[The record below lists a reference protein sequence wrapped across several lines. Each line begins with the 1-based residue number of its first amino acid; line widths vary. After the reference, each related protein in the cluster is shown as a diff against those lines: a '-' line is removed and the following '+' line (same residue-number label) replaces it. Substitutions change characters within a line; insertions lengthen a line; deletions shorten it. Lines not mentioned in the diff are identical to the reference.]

1 MSDMIERL
9 RKPGGRLGTL
19 SLTSAAIL
27 AIVGVLGVLSLLVA
41 LIAGSDFWSDS
52 DSDKVVGMIFFAVA
66 FLGAVGFLIE
76 DEYPWVGAGLAVV
89 GGVGL
94 AMVLFWTVLAIVVG
108 LGVAVVAVMR
118 ARAMHHGSH
127 TAAHPA

>member
-19 SLTSAAIL
+19 SLISAAIL
-27 AIVGVLGVLSLLVA
+27 AIVGAVGVVAMAVA
-41 LIAGSDFWSDS
+41 LIAGSDFWADNN
-52 DSDKVVGMIFFAVA
+52 SDKAVSLVLFALT

-76 DEYPWVGAGLAVV
+76 DQYEWVGAALAVV
-89 GGVGL
+89 GGL
-94 AMVLFWTVLAIVVG
+94 ALSLILFWTVLAIVVG
-108 LGVAVVAVMR
+108 VGAAVVAVMR
-118 ARAMHHGSH
+118 ARAMHHGST

>member
-1 MSDMIERL
+1 MNGMIERL
-9 RKPGGRLGTL
+9 RKPGGRVGTL

-27 AIVGVLGVLSLLVA
+27 AIVGALGVLSLLVA
-41 LIAGSDFWSDS
+41 LIAGSDFWSAS

-66 FLGAVGFLIE
+66 FLGAVGFLVE
-76 DEYPWVGAGLAVV
+76 DQYPYVGAALAVV
-89 GGVGL
+89 GGVAL

-108 LGVAVVAVMR
+108 LGAAVVAVMR
-118 ARAMHHGSH
+118 ARAMHHGTT

>member
-1 MSDMIERL
+1 MIDRL

-27 AIVGVLGVLSLLVA
+27 AIVGALGVLSLLVA
-41 LIAGSDFWSDS
+41 LIAGSGFWSDS
-52 DSDKVVGMIFFAVA
+52 DSDKVIGMIFFAIV

-76 DEYPWVGAGLAVV
+76 DQYPWAGAALAVV
-89 GGVGL
+89 GGVAL
-94 AMVLFWTVLAIVVG
+94 ALVLFWTALAIVLG
-108 LGVAVVAVMR
+108 LGAAVVAVLR
-118 ARAMHHGSH
+118 ARAMHHGSS